1 MLISIEELRKI
12 AETDESDY
20 ALSVRLSAIEAK
32 IRAYTN
38 NHFMVKGTTVTV
50 AIKGDTVICNPG
62 IFRPGQT
69 VELMHTK
76 ASDGV
81 HTVICRTDDGFRLS
95 GDLLDGDTGTMT
107 LVRYPQ
113 DVVMGAVAMLQY
125 DKSIEGLENVASESI
140 SRHSVTYKDL
150 NSATSLMGYPM
161 HVISFLKPYRRA
173 RV

>member
-12 AETDESDY
+12 VETDESDY

-32 IRAYTN
+32 IRTYSN
-38 NHFMVKGTTVTV
+38 NHFMVKGTTVAVT
-50 AIKGDTVICNPG
+50 IKDGAVICNPG

-81 HTVICRTDDGFRLS
+81 YTLICRTNDGFRLA
-95 GDLLDGDTGTMT
+95 GDLLDGDAGTMT

-113 DVVMGAVAMLQY
+113 DVVMGAVDMLQY

-140 SRHSVTYKDL
+140 SRHSVTYR
-150 NSATSLMGYPM
+150 NPESAASLMGYPM

-173 RV
+173 KV